1 MPRLEK
7 NWLSFKHF
15 FLVFREFPGWNWD
28 ALSPLYRNSPF
39 LMLDSL
45 SDDRNISYGPDEL
58 VMEDKESHGSF
69 NNSNIEEPFETD
81 MCWRNFQRK
90 ERFRDQLDQSVGSY

>member
-1 MPRLEK
+1 
-7 NWLSFKHF
+7 
-15 FLVFREFPGWNWD
+15 
-28 ALSPLYRNSPF
+28 
-39 LMLDSL
+39 MLDSL

-90 ERFRDQLDQSVGSY
+90 ERFRD